1 LQADHY
7 FFSTSKLWKEGLKVK
22 EPESVIRFHCK
33 NCGQK
38 ISVPKIHAGKKGK
51 CPKCKSII
59 VVPGEAERTGRV
71 SFKCST
77 CDEDI
82 EVPESSR
89 GKLIECSKCGCYVE
103 VPSEKKPAETKKTQ
117 IELRREEH
125 ISDKSPGEQQ
135 LEEGVAEGEETKPTG
150 KRKLPWPIDVL
161 LYPTSIPGL
170 VTIGVIVFMQLLARL
185 LQLCCLGWIMNVI
198 IFLYMYWYFCECIR
212 DSAAGGL
219 RAPETIG
226 SMAALGE
233 MFWQYLRLSVC
244 YAFFLAPV
252 TFYHGWTYYT
262 NNEINGVI
270 FWSLL
275 TYGVFFFPMGLL
287 AVVMFDSVRGLNPIL
302 LIRSI
307 ISTFFQ
313 YCGLV
318 ILFYGLAVLLVIVLM
333 GSALAA
339 VRTGS
344 TLLGPLLVFNLII
357 IVYIW
362 LLLVAGH
369 LLGRFYWRYQE
380 KLYWEV

>member
-1 LQADHY
+1 L
-7 FFSTSKLWKEGLKVK
+7 TSKLWKEGLKVNK
-22 EPESVIRFHCK
+22 PDFVIKFRCK

-59 VVPGEAERTGRV
+59 VVPGEAERTGRA

-89 GKLIECSKCGCYVE
+89 GKLIECPKCGCYVE
-103 VPSEKKPAETKKTQ
+103 VPSEKKPAETKKTP
-117 IELRREEH
+117 IEPRREEH

-135 LEEGVAEGEETKPTG
+135 LEEGTEEEEETEPTG
-150 KRKLPWPIDVL
+150 KRKLPWPIDIL

-170 VTIGVIVFMQLLARL
+170 VTIGVIVIGQLLSRF
-185 LQLCCLGWIMNVI
+185 LCCAGWIVQI
-198 IFLYMYWYFCECIR
+198 IMSLYLYWYFCECIR

-233 MFWQYLRLSVC
+233 MFWQYLGLFAC
-244 YAFFLAPV
+244 YIFFLAPV

-287 AVVMFDSVRGLNPIL
+287 AVVMFDSVRGLNPVLI
-302 LIRSI
+302 IRSI
-307 ISTFFQ
+307 TSTFLQ
-313 YCGLV
+313 YFGLV
-318 ILFYGLAVLLVIVLM
+318 ILFYGLGILFVIIMM
-333 GSALAA
+333 GSVLSGVA
-339 VRTGS
+339 V
-344 TLLGPLLVFNLII
+344 GPIVSLVLTFIFNL
-357 IVYIW
+357 VGFIW
-362 LLLVAGH
+362 LLLIAGH
-369 LLGRFYWRYQE
+369 LLGRFYWRYQD

>member
-1 LQADHY
+1 M
-7 FFSTSKLWKEGLKVK
+7 
-22 EPESVIRFHCK
+22 FHCK

-38 ISVPKIHAGKKGK
+38 IRVPEIHAGKKGK
-51 CPKCKSII
+51 CPKCKNIV

-103 VPSEKKPAETKKTQ
+103 VPSEKKPAETKKTP
-117 IELRREEH
+117 IEPRREDDV
-125 ISDKSPGEQQ
+125 SDKSIEALQRLEGKIPVGETEQT
-135 LEEGVAEGEETKPTG
+135 AE
-150 KRKLPWPIDVL
+150 RKLPWIIDIF
-161 LYPTSIPGL
+161 LYPISVPGLITLAIIILIPLLIDIAADLLGPFGFFISIPGFF
-170 VTIGVIVFMQLLARL
+170 IKIPIRL
-185 LQLCCLGWIMNVI
+185 YI
-198 IFLYMYWYFCECIR
+198 YWYFAECIR

-219 RAPETIG
+219 RAPET
-226 SMAALGE
+226 LGNAPGLGD
-233 MFWQYLRLSVC
+233 MFWQFLRLFVC
-244 YAFFLAPV
+244 YAFFFGPV
-252 TFYHGWTYYT
+252 TFYRGYSYFS

-275 TYGVFFFPMGLL
+275 TYGVFFFPMGIL
-287 AVVMFDSVRGLNPIL
+287 AAVMFESVRGLNPIL

-318 ILFYGLAVLLVIVLM
+318 ILFYGLAVLLVIGIM
-333 GSALAA
+333 GSVLAA

-344 TLLGPLLVFNLII
+344 TLVGSLLVYNLIII

>member
-1 LQADHY
+1 
-7 FFSTSKLWKEGLKVK
+7 VN
-22 EPESVIRFHCK
+22 EPDFVIKFHCK

-89 GKLIECSKCGCYVE
+89 GKLIECPKCGCYVE
-103 VPSEKKPAETKKTQ
+103 VPSEKKPAETKKTP
-117 IELRREEH
+117 IEPRREDDV
-125 ISDKSPGEQQ
+125 SDKSIEALQR
-135 LEEGVAEGEETKPTG
+135 LEGKIPVDETEETG
-150 KRKLPWPIDVL
+150 KRRLPWPIDIL
-161 LYPTSIPGL
+161 LYPTSVPGL
-170 VTIGVIVFMQLLARL
+170 ATIGVIVLMQLLARL
-185 LQLCCLGWIMNVI
+185 LQLCCLGWIVNVI
-198 IFLYMYWYFCECIR
+198 ISLYMYWYFCECIR

-233 MFWQYLRLSVC
+233 MFWQYLRLFAC
-244 YAFFLAPV
+244 YIFFLAPV

-287 AVVMFDSVRGLNPIL
+287 AVVMFDSVQGLNPVL

-307 ISTFFQ
+307 ISTLFQ

-318 ILFYGLAVLLVIVLM
+318 ILFYGLAVLLVIGRM
-333 GSALAA
+333 GSVLAT

-344 TLLGPLLVFNLII
+344 TLLGPLLVYILIFA
-357 IVYIW
+357 VYIW

-380 KLYWEV
+380 KLNWEV

>member
-1 LQADHY
+1 MNKPD
-7 FFSTSKLWKEGLKVK
+7 F
-22 EPESVIRFHCK
+22 VIKFRCK

-59 VVPGEAERTGRV
+59 VVPGEAERTGRA

-89 GKLIECSKCGCYVE
+89 GKLIECPKCGCYVE
-103 VPSEKKPAETKKTQ
+103 VPSEKKPAETKKTP
-117 IELRREEH
+117 IEPRREEH

-135 LEEGVAEGEETKPTG
+135 LEEGTEEEEETEPTG
-150 KRKLPWPIDVL
+150 KRKLPWPIDIL

-170 VTIGVIVFMQLLARL
+170 VTIGVIVIGQLLSRF
-185 LQLCCLGWIMNVI
+185 LCCAGWIVQI
-198 IFLYMYWYFCECIR
+198 IMSLYLYWYFCECIR

-233 MFWQYLRLSVC
+233 MFWQYLGLFAC
-244 YAFFLAPV
+244 YIFFLAPV

-287 AVVMFDSVRGLNPIL
+287 AVVMFDSVRGLNPVLI
-302 LIRSI
+302 IRSI
-307 ISTFFQ
+307 TSTFLQ
-313 YCGLV
+313 YFGLV
-318 ILFYGLAVLLVIVLM
+318 ILFYGLGILFVIIMM
-333 GSALAA
+333 GSVLSGVA
-339 VRTGS
+339 V
-344 TLLGPLLVFNLII
+344 GPIVSLVLTFIFNL
-357 IVYIW
+357 VGFIW
-362 LLLVAGH
+362 LLLIAGH
-369 LLGRFYWRYQE
+369 LLGRFYWRYQD